1 MFKDGKILIQQK
13 FENEKVR
20 NKRQIAALAFGFG
33 ITTEYFFQ
41 KVLSKFQGNSHT
53 VSTAHL
59 EQTVK
64 KLMCSIIYEREFQTV
79 IVNEEKARVLVQ
91 NYFDSIKTEVDE
103 LYTGS
108 PRGTHLENIYREYCE
123 QINQEFQC
131 TELIQYGKKLVSLI
145 DYGFDNTTDKIFKIH
160 VEITVPHLFTNI
172 GKYFEIIPVFIPVFE
187 TKKFKKPVTEGNII
201 ILNTGQ
207 IFYNKYCVGNIDT
220 IFICYREHD
229 FFTVLHKNYNI
240 TYTERKTEK
249 NCIINNLATAVVI
262 SNKIPVSLTEV
273 NNSSLHTNILSNGI
287 HYVAKR
293 NYIISCLAE
302 NTKIFASKFIQNNI
316 TITLQNDPISIFQNS
331 LLVISE
337 FSSDYKGYP
346 KWNEILTTILAVY
359 VVLSSFYIIF
369 QKYSNNRI
377 IADNKEIE
385 IELCSIKSHNLE

>member
-1 MFKDGKILIQQK
+1 M
-13 FENEKVR
+13 
-20 NKRQIAALAFGFG
+20 
-33 ITTEYFFQ
+33 
-41 KVLSKFQGNSHT
+41 
-53 VSTAHL
+53 
-59 EQTVK
+59 
-64 KLMCSIIYEREFQTV
+64 
-79 IVNEEKARVLVQ
+79 
-91 NYFDSIKTEVDE
+91 
-103 LYTGS
+103 
-108 PRGTHLENIYREYCE
+108 
-123 QINQEFQC
+123 
-131 TELIQYGKKLVSLI
+131 
-145 DYGFDNTTDKIFKIH
+145 
-160 VEITVPHLFTNI
+160 
-172 GKYFEIIPVFIPVFE
+172 
-187 TKKFKKPVTEGNII
+187 
-201 ILNTGQ
+201 
-207 IFYNKYCVGNIDT
+207 
-220 IFICYREHD
+220 
-229 FFTVLHKNYNI
+229 
-240 TYTERKTEK
+240 
-249 NCIINNLATAVVI
+249 VI

-331 LLVISE
+331 SLVISD